1 MSPELQAWLSEPPP
15 VDVGRA
21 LERLCRAD
29 DVVHVAVMPDV
40 HLAEEVCVGV
50 VVATTRLLGC
60 AAALCS
66 SSHGAGRAMSRQE
79 ARRRVRI
86 ADLDAQVAGVWY
98 DHRKARKARRGGTR
112 RLQGHH
118 EGDARPG
125 RARAHRAPAPAAA
138 QLQGCVIVSWQ
149 RIMGRVSWRRRF
161 GPPDTFPSQRRQA
174 LLKMWL
180 N

>member
-50 VVATTRLLGC
+50 VVTTTRLLGC
-60 AAALCS
+60 AAALCT

-86 ADLDAQVAGVWY
+86 ADLNAQVAGVWY
-98 DHRKARKARRGGTR
+98 DHRKAGRLVEEAPAAYKDITKVMRAQGELVRIER
-112 RLQGHH
+112 RLQ
-118 EGDARPG
+118 P
-125 RARAHRAPAPAAA
+125 
-138 QLQGCVIVSWQ
+138 
-149 RIMGRVSWRRRF
+149 
-161 GPPDTFPSQRRQA
+161 
-174 LLKMWL
+174 LLSFKGV
-180 N
+180 